1 MRFRL
6 ATSGADGGGQQ
17 LAGGV
22 GNLFR
27 SVAMAP
33 AMAAQA
39 AEEARMNQ
47 GKMDLQNAQTA
58 LFRNKSAEIDDQRN
72 RSSLGSMLQT
82 AQMVN
87 GVPMSEQGDF
97 GNFLQTGQM
106 AGRYEP
112 PVDGVG
118 PRMPVPKFYDDGTA
132 QRILQTLGL
141 TNTALTV
148 GDSNSLNIA
157 KGAGEYQDQ
166 RITDQA
172 VALAGRGDDMGMS
185 RLNAIRGKKEFTP
198 FAAVGTTG
206 TALNQITGA
215 QDVSNEGL
223 RALFGDKTAAEIE
236 ADKARAGASRAS
248 AASSYASAE
257 NSRASAQKTRQELEQ
272 GIRTGD
278 LQVVTGQ
285 DGAITVVNKRTLTA
299 EPVLDA
305 QGRPVIKGAAGGG
318 GKALTEGQAKANI
331 FGTRMQESN
340 RILAQLEKEGVLRP
354 GAIKGTAETMG
365 RVLGLGTDTLGG
377 TLSDVAGT
385 LTNFTQS
392 GKQQQV
398 EQARRDF
405 INAVLRRE
413 SGAVISPQEFTNA
426 EKQYFPQPNDDA
438 INIEQKRRNRE
449 LAATLMLQEVPSAQR
464 FQPPQ
469 GGQPAPARGG
479 ASGSWDSPG
488 APAAGGWSIQRVN

>member
-39 AEEARMNQ
+39 AQEAQQAQ
-47 GKMDLQNAQTA
+47 GQMDLQAAQTA
-58 LFRNKSAEIDDQRN
+58 LFRNKSAEIDDQRS

-87 GVPMSEQGDF
+87 GVPMSEQADF

-172 VALAGRGDDMGMS
+172 VALAGKGDDMGMS

-223 RALFGDKTAAEIE
+223 RVLFGDKTAAEIE

-248 AASSYASAE
+248 AASSYASAD
-257 NSRASAQKTRQELEQ
+257 NSRASASKTRFEMGQGAAPGSPGATGGPGAPPATGKPMPATALKMQNEALDVIGIASSTQADLGTIRQQIKDGKLDFGPIKNVYNQGLNMAGMSTEQSKNFATFKSTLEKLRNDSLRLNKGVQ
-272 GIRTGD
+272 T
-278 LQVVTGQ
+278 
-285 DGAITVVNKRTLTA
+285 DG
-299 EPVLDA
+299 DA
-305 QGRPVIKGAAGGG
+305 QRAWSE
-318 GKALTEGQAKANI
+318 LLQNI
-331 FGTRMQESN
+331 NDRDLVDQRLQEIE
-340 RILAQLEKEGVLRP
+340 R
-354 GAIKGTAETMG
+354 
-365 RVLGLGTDTLGG
+365 
-377 TLSDVAGT
+377 
-385 LTNFTQS
+385 
-392 GKQQQV
+392 
-398 EQARRDF
+398 
-405 INAVLRRE
+405 INARAVDLRKRE
-413 SGAVISPQEFTNA
+413 VEDIRNNYRQPQYDFSGQTS
-426 EKQYFPQPNDDA
+426 
-438 INIEQKRRNRE
+438 
-449 LAATLMLQEVPSAQR
+449 VPSAL
-464 FQPPQ
+464 
-469 GGQPAPARGG
+469 GGGTG
-479 ASGSWDSPG
+479 AGQSTADPLGL
-488 APAAGGWSIQRVN
+488 RR

>member
-6 ATSGADGGGQQ
+6 ATSGADGGGQP

-47 GKMDLQNAQTA
+47 GKMDLQSAQTA
-58 LFRNKSAEIDDQRN
+58 LFRNKSAEIDDQRD
-72 RSSLGSMLQT
+72 RSSLGSMLKT

-106 AGRYEP
+106 PGRYEP

-118 PRMPVPKFYDDGTA
+118 PRMPVPSFYDDGTA

-206 TALNQITGA
+206 TALNQITGE
-215 QDVSNEGL
+215 QDVSNAGL

-248 AASSYASAE
+248 AASSYASAD
-257 NSRASAQKTRQELEQ
+257 NSRASASKTRFEMGQGAAPGAPGATGGPGAPPATGKPMPATALKMQNEALDVIGIASSTQADLGTIRQQIRDGKLDFGPIKNVYNQGLNMAGMSTEQSKNFATFKSTLEKLRNDSLRLNKGVQ
-272 GIRTGD
+272 T
-278 LQVVTGQ
+278 
-285 DGAITVVNKRTLTA
+285 DG
-299 EPVLDA
+299 DA
-305 QGRPVIKGAAGGG
+305 QRAWSE
-318 GKALTEGQAKANI
+318 LLQNI
-331 FGTRMQESN
+331 NDRDLVDQRLQEIE
-340 RILAQLEKEGVLRP
+340 R
-354 GAIKGTAETMG
+354 
-365 RVLGLGTDTLGG
+365 
-377 TLSDVAGT
+377 
-385 LTNFTQS
+385 
-392 GKQQQV
+392 
-398 EQARRDF
+398 
-405 INAVLRRE
+405 INARAVDLRKRE
-413 SGAVISPQEFTNA
+413 VEDIRNNYRQPQYDFSGQTS
-426 EKQYFPQPNDDA
+426 
-438 INIEQKRRNRE
+438 
-449 LAATLMLQEVPSAQR
+449 VPSAL
-464 FQPPQ
+464 
-469 GGQPAPARGG
+469 GGGTG
-479 ASGSWDSPG
+479 AGQSTADPLGL
-488 APAAGGWSIQRVN
+488 RR